1 MRYVSMWRHLLYG
14 GKQESQAFT
23 YNKRVQIKVISDKIF
38 QARNKGDK
46 NRFLMATF
54 MWGK

>member
-1 MRYVSMWRHLLYG
+1 MWRHLLYG
-14 GKQESQAFT
+14 GKKESQACT

-46 NRFLMATF
+46 GRFLIVTF
-54 MWGK
+54 M